1 MRIEYDC
8 VFVKICIQTLCPQY
22 FGNLHKLVL
31 IFVAMK
37 KWLLTKYL
45 RNPHHKSCQSLD
57 LEQIE
62 GDMCVFTITLTMP
75 ANMHPRLHMSRL

>member
-1 MRIEYDC
+1 MRIEYNC

-31 IFVAMK
+31 IFVAME

-45 RNPHHKSCQSLD
+45 QNTHTHTPQEL
-57 LEQIE
+57 L
-62 GDMCVFTITLTMP
+62 VT
-75 ANMHPRLHMSRL
+75 